1 MRELWCDYQKFR
13 FLGVVALIFF
23 CLFQEQCGTQGE
35 SNAGP
40 MARRLMISTP
50 YSTLLR
56 DSVQHKTEMIC
67 ISMFQYK
74 LVNTRIK
81 CTFFFKKHFKKC
93 ELLLLVF
100 ITWFSSILD
109 YSKGKLF
116 CKQQTLIAVVRVR
129 RKI

>member
-1 MRELWCDYQKFR
+1 
-13 FLGVVALIFF
+13 LGVDALIFF
-23 CLFQEQCGTQGE
+23 FLQKQCGTQGE

-93 ELLLLVF
+93 ELLFLVF
-100 ITWFSSILD
+100 IT
-109 YSKGKLF
+109 
-116 CKQQTLIAVVRVR
+116 
-129 RKI
+129 